1 MRRLLAAVFTAALVL
16 GGGAVAV
23 DASAT
28 PAHAEELAPG
38 GEVFSG
44 EDTGVEGGD
53 EDPSEG
59 DGEPEPELLDFEAPT
74 APPAISGGT
83 AVVGVAVQ
91 ATAGTWAEEDIQF
104 SFQWLRDG
112 LPIDGADAQT
122 YIPVPG
128 DNGRA
133 LSVRVT
139 ADKAGYRQAVHESA
153 VVPVKPGALAAG
165 KVTISG
171 TATVGQ
177 TLQAQA
183 GTWLPSGTKLAYQW
197 KRDGKAISGA
207 AAKSYKLLAADLGKR
222 ITVTVTGTRDG
233 YASRSAT
240 SAATRAVVAGAL
252 TTVKPKISG
261 SAVVGKTLKAQAGTW
276 KPAGVKLSYQ
286 WKRGGKAISGAT
298 KSSYTLK
305 AADGG
310 KRITVTVTGKLSG
323 YQTASSTSASTAT
336 VLKLM
341 QAAPKPGITGTAKV
355 GSTLSARA
363 GTWKPQ
369 PVKLSYQWLR
379 DGKAIAGAKKA
390 SYKLVGSDAGKKIT
404 VRVTGSKSG
413 YLNTAKVSA
422 AKKVPLVMRASKPKI
437 SGSTTVGSTLTVNRG
452 TWTSGVRISYQW
464 YRNGAAVAGATGSS
478 YRLGAGDVGRSLSV
492 RVTGVK
498 SGYAS
503 ETRMSA
509 ATARVAYPTRTWPIS
524 AWDCPAWAPIKGNA
538 NSGIYHVP
546 GGRYYSRTKPEECF
560 ATEAAAQ
567 AAGYRRSKL

>member
-1 MRRLLAAVFTAALVL
+1 
-16 GGGAVAV
+16 
-23 DASAT
+23 
-28 PAHAEELAPG
+28 
-38 GEVFSG
+38 
-44 EDTGVEGGD
+44 
-53 EDPSEG
+53 
-59 DGEPEPELLDFEAPT
+59 
-74 APPAISGGT
+74 
-83 AVVGVAVQ
+83 
-91 ATAGTWAEEDIQF
+91 
-104 SFQWLRDG
+104 
-112 LPIDGADAQT
+112 
-122 YIPVPG
+122 
-128 DNGRA
+128 
-133 LSVRVT
+133 
-139 ADKAGYRQAVHESA
+139 
-153 VVPVKPGALAAG
+153 
-165 KVTISG
+165 
-171 TATVGQ
+171 
-177 TLQAQA
+177 
-183 GTWLPSGTKLAYQW
+183 
-197 KRDGKAISGA
+197 
-207 AAKSYKLLAADLGKR
+207 
-222 ITVTVTGTRDG
+222 
-233 YASRSAT
+233 
-240 SAATRAVVAGAL
+240 
-252 TTVKPKISG
+252 
-261 SAVVGKTLKAQAGTW
+261 
-276 KPAGVKLSYQ
+276 
-286 WKRGGKAISGAT
+286 
-298 KSSYTLK
+298 
-305 AADGG
+305 
-310 KRITVTVTGKLSG
+310 
-323 YQTASSTSASTAT
+323 
-336 VLKLM
+336 M

>member
-16 GGGAVAV
+16 GGGAVGV
-23 DASAT
+23 EAT
-28 PAHAEELAPG
+28 TAPAHAEPIVPIDEGANGEDPGLDG
-38 GEVFSG
+38 GEA
-44 EDTGVEGGD
+44 
-53 EDPSEG
+53 
-59 DGEPEPELLDFEAPT
+59 DGEEEDPEPEILDFETPT
-74 APPAISGGT
+74 TLPAISGGT
-83 AVVGVAVQ
+83 VAVGVPAQ
-91 ATAGTWAEEDIQF
+91 ATTGIWVEEEIQF
-104 SFQWLRDG
+104 AFQWLRDG
-112 LPIDGADAQT
+112 VAIAGAESSSYT
-122 YIPVPG
+122 PVPA

-139 ADKAGYRQAVHESA
+139 ADKEGYRQAVHESEA
-153 VVPVKPGALAAG
+153 VLVAPGALTAG
-165 KVTISG
+165 KATISG
-171 TATVGQ
+171 TATVGKS
-177 TLQAQA
+177 LQAQA
-183 GTWLPSGTKLAYQW
+183 GTWAPGGTKLAYQW
-197 KRDGKAISGA
+197 KRDGKTIAGA
-207 AAKSYKLLAADLGKR
+207 TAKTYKLVAADLGKR

-233 YASRSAT
+233 YATRSAT
-240 SAATRAVVAGAL
+240 SAATRAVAAGAL
-252 TTVKPKISG
+252 TTVKPKVSG
-261 SAVVGKTLKAQAGTW
+261 SAVVGKTLKVQAGTW

-323 YQTASSTSASTAT
+323 YKTASSTSASTAT

-341 QAAPKPGITGTAKV
+341 QAAPKPRIAGTARV
-355 GSTLSARA
+355 GSTLTAQA

-369 PVKLSYQWLR
+369 PVKLSYQWYR
-379 DGKAIAGAKKA
+379 NGKAISGAKKA

-404 VRVTGSKSG
+404 VRVTGAKSG
-413 YLNTAKVSA
+413 YLSTAKVSA
-422 AKKVPLVMRASKPKI
+422 AKKVPLVMRASKPTI
-437 SGSTTVGSTLTVNRG
+437 SGSATVGSTLTANRG

-464 YRNGAAVAGATGSS
+464 YRNGAAVPGATGSS

-524 AWDCPAWAPIKGNA
+524 GWDCPAWAPIKGNA

-546 GGRYYSRTKPEECF
+546 GGAYYSRTKPEECF

-567 AAGYRRSKL
+567 AAGYRRSLR